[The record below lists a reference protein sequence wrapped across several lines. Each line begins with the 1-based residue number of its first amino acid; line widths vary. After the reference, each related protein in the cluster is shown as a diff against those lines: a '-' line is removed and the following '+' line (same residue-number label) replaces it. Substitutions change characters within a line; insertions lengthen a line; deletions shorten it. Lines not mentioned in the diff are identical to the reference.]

1 MIGHV
6 DGNAL
11 AGVLSELFRFDV
23 TTARLRCAS
32 CGDLAVLA
40 KAMVYGGE
48 QGLVVRCSA
57 CGDALMV
64 VVQTGDRTRVQL
76 RGAAWLEV

>member
-11 AGVLSELFRFDV
+11 AGELSELFRFDV
-23 TTARLRCAS
+23 TTARLRCAT

-40 KAMVYGGE
+40 RAMVYGGE
-48 QGLVVRCSA
+48 QGLVVRCGA
-57 CGDALMV
+57 CGDVLMV
-64 VVQTGDRTRVQL
+64 VVQMGDRTRIHL

>member
-23 TTARLRCAS
+23 TTARVRCAS

-40 KAMVYGGE
+40 RAMVYGGE
-48 QGLVVRCSA
+48 QGLVVRCGE

-64 VVQTGDRTRVQL
+64 VIQVPGRTRIQL
-76 RGAAWLEV
+76 RGAAWIEA

>member
-23 TTARLRCAS
+23 TMARMRCAS

-40 KAMVYGGE
+40 RAMVYGGE
-48 QGLVVRCSA
+48 QGLVVRCGA

-64 VVQTGDRTRVQL
+64 VVPMGDRTRIQL
-76 RGAAWLEV
+76 RGAAWLED

>member
-23 TTARLRCAS
+23 TTAAVRCAS
-32 CGDLAVLA
+32 CGDRAVLA
-40 KAMVYGGE
+40 RAMVYGGE
-48 QGLVVRCSA
+48 QGLVVRCRA

-64 VVQTGDRTRVQL
+64 IVQMGDRTRVQL

>member
-11 AGVLSELFRFDV
+11 AGTLSELFRFDM
-23 TTARLRCAS
+23 TTARVRCAS

-40 KAMVYGGE
+40 RAMVYGGE
-48 QGLVVRCSA
+48 QGMVVRCGE
-57 CGDALMV
+57 CGDVLVV
-64 VVQTGDRTRVQL
+64 VVQTPESTRIHL